1 MDWSTNHVISKTSFF
16 FFCLNVFTTAHY
28 SSLFKCFYY
37 YPIVLDV
44 VEVNV
49 QLWEVKSPEL
59 IPSSDIVNFI
69 HQEMLS
75 FDAFLCGFTVVINKA
90 GSPAEM
96 QAVYV
101 LSM

>member
-1 MDWSTNHVISKTSFF
+1 MFLLLPII
-16 FFCLNVFTTAHY
+16 L
-28 SSLFKCFYY
+28 SLFKCFYY

-90 GSPAEM
+90 GLPAEM

>member
-1 MDWSTNHVISKTSFF
+1 M
-16 FFCLNVFTTAHY
+16 
-28 SSLFKCFYY
+28 
-37 YPIVLDV
+37 
-44 VEVNV
+44 